1 MPGETVFTISG
12 AMAEP
17 LYGPGDVPPPPT
29 VDEKD
34 LACAMHVKP
43 LVVTSVISG
52 MAGIGTGL
60 FGVYKAGQRRTGVSL
75 LAFGATVG
83 LWWFGGKL
91 MRAAMVGFQACQGSS
106 VPGTGP

>member
-1 MPGETVFTISG
+1 MPETVFTISG
-12 AMAEP
+12 VEPIYGPP
-17 LYGPGDVPPPPT
+17 LYGPDTAPT

-75 LAFGATVG
+75 ISFAATVG
-83 LWWFGGKL
+83 LWYFGGKL
-91 MRAAMVGFQACQGSS
+91 MRAAMIGFQACQGSS
-106 VPGTGP
+106 VPGVGP

>member
-1 MPGETVFTISG
+1 MPETVFTISG
-12 AMAEP
+12 VEP
-17 LYGPGDVPPPPT
+17 MYGPDLYGPDTAPT

-75 LAFGATVG
+75 ISFAATVG

-91 MRAAMVGFQACQGSS
+91 MRSAMVGFQACQGSS
-106 VPGTGP
+106 VPGVGP

>member
-17 LYGPGDVPPPPT
+17 VDMYGFGEGEPP
-29 VDEKD
+29 VAASEQDM
-34 LACAMHVKP
+34 ACAMHVKP

-60 FGVYKAGQRRTGVSL
+60 FGIYKAGQKKTGVSL
-75 LAFGATVG
+75 LSFAATIG

-91 MRAAMVGFQACQGSS
+91 MNSALVGFRTCRGST
-106 VPGTGP
+106 P

>member
-1 MPGETVFTISG
+1 MPETVFTISG
-12 AMAEP
+12 PSVEYGDPMM
-17 LYGPGDVPPPPT
+17 YGPGDPPT
-29 VDEKD
+29 LDEKD

-43 LVVTSVISG
+43 LVVTSVIAG

-75 LAFGATVG
+75 LSFATTVG

-91 MRAAMVGFQACQGSS
+91 MRSAMVGFQACQGSG
-106 VPGTGP
+106 VGP